1 MKKLIAPLLLS
12 TVIVAGCAT
21 TSGSLSRP
29 TTAGLECGG
38 GAAAAALL
46 ACKLAG
52 GSNAV
57 CAAATGGAL
66 VLGGGACYA
75 FASHYEKRREELAG
89 KENDLDAR
97 LKYVKGLNEDSEK
110 LNKQL
115 NTRLAEVST
124 RTDEISTEIE
134 QGTITRQQLAK
145 EREKLQKEEQAAR
158 DQVGL
163 QKAALD
169 DMKRFR
175 AQLPGEASE
184 DQARVAELDAEIAKL
199 ERLLR
204 EAQGATTAF
213 AAKAGRI

>member
-21 TSGSLSRP
+21 TGGSLSRP
-29 TTAGLECGG
+29 ATAGLECGG

-66 VLGGGACYA
+66 ALGGGACYA

-115 NTRLAEVST
+115 NTRLAEVS
-124 RTDEISTEIE
+124 RQADEISSEVE
-134 QGTITRQQLAK
+134 QGTITQGQLANK
-145 EREKLQKEEQAAR
+145 RAALQKEEQAAK
-158 DQVGL
+158 DQVEL
-163 QKAALD
+163 QKTALE
-169 DMKRFR
+169 DMKRFQ
-175 AQLPGEASE
+175 AQQSRTAAKDDP
-184 DQARVAELDAEIAKL
+184 RIAELDAQIAKQ
-199 ERLLR
+199 ERLLK

>member
-12 TVIVAGCAT
+12 TVVVTGCAT
-21 TSGSLSRP
+21 TGGSLSRP
-29 TTAGLECGG
+29 ATAGLECGG
-38 GAAAAALL
+38 AAAAAALL
-46 ACKLAG
+46 ACELAG

-66 VLGGGACYA
+66 ALGGGTCYA
-75 FASHYEKRREELAG
+75 FASHYEKRREALAG
-89 KENDLDAR
+89 KENDLNAR

-115 NTRLAEVST
+115 NTRLAEVSR
-124 RTDEISTEIE
+124 RTDEISAEVA
-134 QGTITRQQLAK
+134 QGTITQQQLAN

-158 DQVGL
+158 DQVEL
-163 QKAALD
+163 QKTALE
-169 DMKRFR
+169 DMKRFQ
-175 AQLPGEASE
+175 AQQSKVGQDDP
-184 DQARVAELDAEIAKL
+184 RIAELDAEIAKQ
-199 ERLLR
+199 ERLLK